1 MPNNNQFNKL
11 PFEQWSMNST
21 VNTNIK
27 KDVHVNV
34 FGVQCNGLAV
44 NYLINFEDPFIPRAE
59 ANL

>member
-1 MPNNNQFNKL
+1 
-11 PFEQWSMNST
+11 MNST